1 MTGVR
6 DFPARV
12 KCAPLSWHTV
22 HAALNDQKKSTEYTQ
37 NQTGV
42 EETSTPVRFS
52 TAPLITDSS
61 S

>member
-22 HAALNDQKKSTEYTQ
+22 HAALNDQTKYQLNIPKTKRARKRLPRPF
-37 NQTGV
+37 V
-42 EETSTPVRFS
+42 FPRRR
-52 TAPLITDSS
+52 
-61 S
+61 